1 MSTETQDDAAVRIAR
16 FIVDDLEYGGPVTDF
31 LGAEPVRLPE
41 AIDSAALLELATFI
55 EDEFGVQIQ
64 DEDIV
69 PENFATVAD
78 VVRLLRDKGALTQP
92 EPTGDQP
99 TGDQD

>member
-1 MSTETQDDAAVRIAR
+1 MSTDESDDAALRIAR

-31 LGAEPVRLPE
+31 LGSEPVRLPE

-55 EDEFGVQIQ
+55 EDDFGVQIQ

-69 PENFATVAD
+69 PQNFATVAD
-78 VVRLLRDKGALTQP
+78 VVRLLRDKGALAP
-92 EPTGDQP
+92 PAATGDR
-99 TGDQD
+99 D